1 MPTVSAWYRIAG
13 VVLIG
18 VASMLVAVIV
28 YSAKERSKHQA
39 MAMAMTGGDPALA
52 PPIFRRYGCGGCHT
66 IPGIPGADGK
76 VGPPL
81 QGLSQRV
88 YIGGVANNSAENLVA
103 WIVMPQQ
110 FSPNCA
116 MPATGV
122 SAAEARHLAAY
133 LYAH

>member
-1 MPTVSAWYRIAG
+1 MPSMSAWYRLAG
-13 VVLIG
+13 VMLIG
-18 VASMLVAVIV
+18 VAPLLVAASV
-28 YSAKERSKHQA
+28 YSAKERSKRQA

-52 PPIFRRYGCGGCHT
+52 PPIFRQYGCSGCHT

-76 VGPPL
+76 VGGPL

-88 YIGGVANNSAENLVA
+88 YIGGVANNSADNLVA
-103 WIVMPQQ
+103 WIVSPQR
-110 FSPNCA
+110 FSPNSA